1 MSNIFTKIGF
11 SFLFVLIAGL
21 VVYANLWAVEVVG
34 LGVES
39 NKMSLVV
46 IGGMLLVGIPA
57 AIGKVALDYRNYSL
71 QNG

>member
-11 SFLFVLIAGL
+11 CFLFVIIAGL
-21 VVYANLWAVEVVG
+21 VVYANLWAVDVVG

-46 IGGMLLVGIPA
+46 MGGILLVGIPA
-57 AIGKVALDYRNYSL
+57 AIGKVALDYRTYSL
-71 QNG
+71 QNA